1 MTCILYIIYTK
12 ERIPIM
18 LSTKEH
24 EQKTAALMDGAVRSV
39 ALYGLENASTKTI
52 SACCGINEAYIY
64 RYFES
69 KEDLLAK
76 TFEREDKLFLDMI
89 LDNFPVL
96 SYESIDYEVRCRLLF
111 MRCWKYVTGRPSE
124 LKFYM
129 RYYHSHM
136 YNTYSFVNHTKQ
148 YSILV
153 DKLRSAFPAEGGG
166 VELIMRHILD
176 TLLTTALMYV
186 SNPEGI
192 DSDEV
197 AEINFKMIFSVVRE
211 FIDKNKLAAAA
222 TGKQSGV

>member
-1 MTCILYIIYTK
+1 MNRKPQPLWTEPSVRLHFTDLKTPLLKPSVPAAELTKPIFTVILKARKICW
-12 ERIPIM
+12 
-18 LSTKEH
+18 
-24 EQKTAALMDGAVRSV
+24 QKRSSVR
-39 ALYGLENASTKTI
+39 
-52 SACCGINEAYIY
+52 
-64 RYFES
+64 
-69 KEDLLAK
+69 
-76 TFEREDKLFLDMI
+76 LFLDMI

-129 RYYHSHM
+129 RYYHSLM

-186 SNPEGI
+186 SNPEGV

-197 AEINFKMIFSVVRE
+197 AEMNFKMIFSVVRE

-222 TGKQSGV
+222 TGK